1 MAAPARS
8 KLIALTRDL
17 LRDSSSRAW
26 TIMTA
31 ASMAR
36 LAVGFVASVLIA
48 RALGPADLGIYAT
61 LAAVASI
68 VGAFSEFGL
77 TESAVRRIA
86 SLWPSETE
94 KAGEVA
100 ASYVWARLGLTTLI
114 VASLSAAIGVGALID
129 VTPWRPLLL
138 LLALLGVLATGL
150 SGAVSGLLQSTE
162 RFGRLASVM
171 LANSVLTALLA
182 LALYVTGRLTLVT
195 ALVVLGVGT
204 SLTCFGIGY
213 RQLPRSLGLRA
224 PVRSVFVA
232 EARRL
237 LRFGRWLWVANWLA
251 MLAIQADLIL
261 AGHWLSPVRLGAY
274 ALAVSLSSKAGIVNQ
289 SLHAALLPAAASLSS
304 PDEIRSFLRRGI
316 ARSLIVLVC
325 LLLMAPLA
333 RPLIPAIF
341 GSGYRSA
348 TGIFLALL
356 AVAALDLLFA
366 PILMLAY
373 TAGRSGLIAAADA
386 SRVLTLLAV
395 ALVLLPT
402 VGVYGLVVAKGVA
415 SVSGLVVTVV
425 VLREKMRSDGVSVR
439 ALVASN
445 GVEIQPE

>member
-1 MAAPARS
+1 
-8 KLIALTRDL
+8 
-17 LRDSSSRAW
+17 
-26 TIMTA
+26 MTA
-31 ASMAR
+31 ASLAR
-36 LAVGFVASVLIA
+36 LAIGFVASVLIA
-48 RALGPADLGIYAT
+48 RALGPADLGIFAT

-86 SLWPSETE
+86 SLWPGETE
-94 KAGEVA
+94 KASEVA
-100 ASYVWARLGLTTLI
+100 ASYVWARLALTALV
-114 VASLSAAIGVGALID
+114 VAALSAAIGVGALIE
-129 VTPWRPLLL
+129 VTPWHPQLL

-150 SGAVSGLLQSTE
+150 SGSVSGLLQATE

-171 LANSVLTALLA
+171 LANSALTALLA
-182 LALYVTGRLTLVT
+182 VGLALTGRLTLVT
-195 ALVVLGVGT
+195 ALVVLGIGT

-213 RQLPRSLGLRA
+213 RLLPRGLVMNA
-224 PVRSVFVA
+224 ATRSSFRT

-237 LRFGRWLWVANWLA
+237 LGFGRWLWVANWLA
-251 MLAIQADLIL
+251 MLAVQTDLIL

-274 ALAVSLSSKAGIVNQ
+274 ALAVSLSSKAGVVNQ

-304 PDEIRSFLRRGI
+304 PDEIRTFLRRGL
-316 ARSLIVLVC
+316 ARSLIVLMC
-325 LLLMAPLA
+325 LLLLAPLA

-348 TGIFLALL
+348 TGVFLALL

-366 PILMLAY
+366 PILMLCY
-373 TAGRSGLIAAADA
+373 TAERPDVIAAADA
-386 SRVLTLLAV
+386 SRVLTLVVV

-402 VGVYGLVVAKGVA
+402 VGVYGLVVAKGMA
-415 SVSGLVVTVV
+415 SVCGLVVTVV

-439 ALVASN
+439 AVVAGN
-445 GVEIQPE
+445 GVEIQPK